1 MGRVPGAASVTRESG
16 KVKADTAAPANM
28 APEPSG
34 PARRVRPDRVCPLQ
48 HRGVWA
54 LHEAAF
60 RKEAAKQGGIAVL
73 RIALGCGRGR
83 FLFAP
88 FPGCGKNTKRDMHNF
103 KPLFHSERRKRR

>member
-34 PARRVRPDRVCPLQ
+34 PARAREAGPGVPVTA
-48 HRGVWA
+48 RGVWA

-88 FPGCGKNTKRDMHNF
+88 FPGCGKNAKRDMHNF

>member
-16 KVKADTAAPANM
+16 KVKADTGDPANM

-34 PARRVRPDRVCPLQ
+34 PAR
-48 HRGVWA
+48 A